1 MSKDK
6 NHLPATMNSPKER
19 LEQVIRKQ
27 NILLD
32 FNKKA
37 LGETCEIFQHITETL
52 ATFFDIERVSIWISD
67 NVDNSIICTDFFDRK
82 ENTHGSGVR
91 MLFQDYPDYFDTLKK
106 NACIVADDVTLDVRY
121 REFVHPPLSV
131 LGIQSK
137 MDFPINIEEK
147 LRAVVC
153 CEKSGTKKK
162 WTLEEQ
168 DFVSSVTDIIS
179 LVIKTEENRKLILRL
194 QESEEDHRNIIDNA
208 VVGIYKTNFSGQIL
222 YVNQAL
228 VDILEF
234 ESIEEAL
241 SYDILKTYKNKKD
254 RDSFLAHLSEK
265 KSTHQHELTLVSKRG
280 NLRHVLISSFA
291 EGENILGMIMDIT
304 DRKKVEEDLHQAR
317 LKAEESDRLKTSL
330 MANMS
335 HEFRTPMNAILG
347 FAALITSESHDPDIV
362 FFAQKIHTAGQRLM
376 ITLKSILDL
385 ADLEGTKSKLK
396 LQEINVQKTLHST
409 LQPFYP
415 VANERNLYLIT
426 ELKDNLIALADENLL
441 QMILFNLIDNA
452 VKFTHQG
459 GITIETDIRKVND
472 ESRIVILI
480 KDTGIGISKEY
491 FSTIFHEF
499 RQLSE
504 GFNRS
509 YEGNGLGLTLAQRMA
524 GMINGYITVE
534 SEVGLGSIF
543 TLWLPASL
551 NFSRQTMVDLEYIPV
566 SPHTPALHIYEPREL
581 PLVLIVEDND
591 DNAEIIKLYLKGK
604 FRTERASDAYAAIS
618 MASMQQFDGV
628 LMDINLGPG
637 IDGLKAAKE
646 IRKLDHYQNVPIIAI
661 TGYTMSGDQE
671 KLLAGGCSHYLG
683 KPFSQQG
690 LLELM
695 QSTIKCH

>member
-1 MSKDK
+1 
-6 NHLPATMNSPKER
+6 MNSQNER
-19 LEQVIRKQ
+19 LEQIIRKQ

-32 FNKKA
+32 LTKRVLDVN
-37 LGETCEIFQHITETL
+37 CEIFQHITETV
-52 ATFFDIERVSIWISD
+52 AVFFDIERVSIWITD
-67 NVDNSIICTDFFDRK
+67 NVDNSIICTDLFDRK
-82 ENTHGSGVR
+82 KNTHESGDR
-91 MLFQDYPDYFDTLKK
+91 MLFKDYPDYFDALKK
-106 NACIVADDVTLDVRY
+106 NNCIAADDLTANVCY
-121 REFVHPPLSV
+121 RELVYPPFSI

-137 MDFPINIEEK
+137 MDIPINIEGK
-147 LRAVVC
+147 LRAVLC
-153 CEKSGTKKK
+153 CEKSGTKKN

-168 DFVSSVTDIIS
+168 DFASSLTDPIS

-194 QESEEDHRNIIDNA
+194 QESEENHRNIMDNA
-208 VVGIYKTNFSGQIL
+208 VIGIYKTNFAGQIL

-228 VDILEF
+228 ADILEF

-254 RDSFLAHLSEK
+254 RDSFLAQLNEK
-265 KSTHQHELTLVSKRG
+265 KSTHQHELTLVSKKG
-280 NLRHVLISSFA
+280 NFRHVLISSFA

-459 GITIETDIRKVND
+459 GITIEADIRKVND

-480 KDTGIGISKEY
+480 KDTGIGISREH

-551 NFSRQTMVDLEYIPV
+551 NFSRETKVDLEYTPV
-566 SPHTPALHIYEPREL
+566 STDTPTLHIYEPREL
-581 PLVLIVEDND
+581 PLILIVEDND

-646 IRKLDHYQNVPIIAI
+646 IRKLDHYQDVPIIAI